1 MPSIDHDVIIVGG
14 GPAGLITSQRI
25 AEDGHNVVVL
35 EEHPEIGKPD
45 HCAGL
50 ISTSGLRSLKLRPPR
65 DVVQNYVSAA
75 RIFAP
80 SGQSILIERGRREAV
95 VLDRSKFDS
104 WLAERATDAGAEILT
119 KKQVLGVD
127 CAKERPCAV
136 TLKTGEGREERKS
149 QVIVD
154 AEGNRC
160 QLSKFVGLPT
170 VPRRSKYPAY
180 QYEMKG
186 VDIDDDVVE
195 MYYGRNIAPGFFAWI
210 IPLGDRRARVG
221 LAARAK
227 AKKRLETSI
236 RQHPVMSKKL
246 KHASIERGLG
256 GIVLVGTPIKRTV
269 TGRFLVV
276 GDAAGMVKP
285 TTGGGVIM
293 GGTAARVAGRV
304 VSSALH
310 NERLIDEYLRVYESK
325 WRALLMRELR
335 AMHLAQRMISNLS
348 DQGLNVLIRDA
359 EDFDLVDTVRRE
371 GDMDMQSRV
380 ILRLLANPYTIL
392 AGLRAI
398 RYFNPML

>member
-1 MPSIDHDVIIVGG
+1 MPSIDYDVIIVGG
-14 GPAGLITSQRI
+14 GPAGLITSRRI

-50 ISTSGLRSLKLRPPR
+50 ISTSGLKSLKLRPPM
-65 DVVQNYVSAA
+65 DIVQNHVSAA

-80 SGQSILIERGRREAV
+80 SGQSILIERGKREAF

-104 WLAERATDAGAEILT
+104 WLAERAADAGAEILT
-119 KKQVLGVD
+119 KSKVLEVA
-127 CAKERPCAV
+127 CANEKPCAV
-136 TLKTGEGREERKS
+136 ALKTGEGREERRS
-149 QVIVD
+149 QVVVD
-154 AEGNRC
+154 AEGTRC
-160 QLSKFVGLPT
+160 QLSKLVGLPT
-170 VPRRSKYPAY
+170 VPRSNKYPAY
-180 QYEMKG
+180 QFEMSG

-195 MYYGRNIAPGFFAWI
+195 MYYGRHVAPGFFAWI

-221 LAARAK
+221 LAAKNMAK
-227 AKKRLETSI
+227 MRLATSM
-236 RQHPVMSKKL
+236 RQHPVMSKRL
-246 KHASIERGLG
+246 EHASIERGFG

-293 GGTAARVAGRV
+293 GGAAARIAGRV
-304 VSSALH
+304 VSSALR
-310 NERLIDEYLRVYESK
+310 NERAIEENLRLYESK

-335 AMHLAQRMISNLS
+335 AMHLAQRMISGLS
-348 DQGLNVLIRDA
+348 DQGLNMLISDA
-359 EDFDLVDTVRRE
+359 ENFDLVDTVRRE
-371 GDMDMQSRV
+371 GDMDMQRKV
-380 ILRLLANPYTIL
+380 IFRLLANPYTIL

-398 RYFNPML
+398 RYFNPLL